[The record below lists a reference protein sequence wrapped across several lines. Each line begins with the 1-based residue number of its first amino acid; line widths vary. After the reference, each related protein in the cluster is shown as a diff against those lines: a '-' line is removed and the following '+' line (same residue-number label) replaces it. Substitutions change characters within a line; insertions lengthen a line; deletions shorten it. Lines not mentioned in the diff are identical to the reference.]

1 MLLRSFLLSVGTSLK
16 YVNGLY
22 NKVPFSETGYIFSKD
37 MAATFYEESRNL
49 APLVRHDDI
58 YFGLLAS
65 QLKLMPVILVFCTL
79 RNQHF
84 FSNRYLVSTMEN
96 ICSKGHVS
104 TKMMLLL
111 FVWVDR
117 KKRPDFKVQ
126 LNP

>member
-22 NKVPFSETGYIFSKD
+22 DKVSFSETGYIFSKD

-65 QLKLMPVILVFCTL
+65 QLKLMPVILVFLYFT
-79 RNQHF
+79 
-84 FSNRYLVSTMEN
+84 
-96 ICSKGHVS
+96 
-104 TKMMLLL
+104 
-111 FVWVDR
+111 
-117 KKRPDFKVQ
+117 
-126 LNP
+126 